1 MYLVNNVEALYPRI
15 NQTYRFDNAENRSVS
30 CDPNEDGASYEMS
43 FRMNKDQAKALFLE
57 MSKAYQE
64 KKEAKWPDKL
74 EMPFTKDEDG
84 SYVGK
89 AKLKGAYGAELTN
102 KPMQCDAK
110 GTELPADFR
119 LTTGSTV
126 NVAVIFVP
134 YNMRDHGVSLRL
146 KAVQVIKY
154 VEMQKSNP
162 FGAVE
167 GFTMGG
173 DDNPFAPV
181 AAAVSQE
188 SMEETTADVF
198 GEDEPAPT
206 EPEPTPKKVVK
217 KKAAPTP
224 KAKDEDL
231 SSIIDDWDD
240 E

>member
-15 NQTYRFDNAENRSVS
+15 NKTYRFDNAENRSVP
-30 CDPNEDGASYEMS
+30 CDASEDGASYEMS
-43 FRMNKDQAKALFLE
+43 FRMTKDQAKALFLE

-64 KKEAKWPDKL
+64 KKEAKWPAKL
-74 EMPFTKDEDG
+74 EMPFIKDEDG

-89 AKLKGAYGAELTN
+89 AKLKGAYGAELTA
-102 KPMQCDAK
+102 KPMQCDAR
-110 GTELPADFR
+110 GTELPDDFM

-126 NVAVIFVP
+126 NVAVVFVP

-154 VEMQKSNP
+154 VEVQKSNP
-162 FGAVE
+162 FSAVE
-167 GFTMGG
+167 GFTQGE
-173 DDNPFAPV
+173 DDNPFAPIV
-181 AAAVSQE
+181 EPVSQE

-198 GEDEPAPT
+198 GDDDSA
-206 EPEPTPKKVVK
+206 EPEATPKKVAK
-217 KKAAPTP
+217 KKAAAKP

>member
-1 MYLVNNVEALYPRI
+1 
-15 NQTYRFDNAENRSVS
+15 
-30 CDPNEDGASYEMS
+30 
-43 FRMNKDQAKALFLE
+43 MNKDQAKALFLE

-146 KAVQVIKY
+146 KGVQVVKY
-154 VEMQKSNP
+154 VPMQKANP
-162 FGAVE
+162 FGSVE
-167 GFTMGG
+167 GFTVGG
-173 DDNPFAPV
+173 DDNPFTPV
-181 AAAVSQE
+181 AGVTVE
-188 SMEETTADVF
+188 EMEETTADVF
-198 GEDEPAPT
+198 GDEPAPT
-206 EPEPTPKKVVK
+206 EPEPAPKKVSK
-217 KKAAPTP
+217 KKDAPKP
-224 KAKDEDL
+224 KDDEDL
-231 SSIIDDWDD
+231 SSLIDAWDD